1 MSRIS
6 PGPLGVSCQ
15 PKKCD
20 SYSLHCGSVT
30 ARSQDRM
37 HLELTVLNVY
47 MWQHSLC
54 GVKLNRFL
62 KLCYYFTVLQVR
74 IFNNFFLTVN
84 HIPILVHLKC

>member
-20 SYSLHCGSVT
+20 SYSLLCGSVT

-37 HLELTVLNVY
+37 HLELTLLHVDVGL
-47 MWQHSLC
+47 HSVK
-54 GVKLNRFL
+54 GVFDTTHLSN
-62 KLCYYFTVLQVR
+62 KLCFMYDVTASQ
-74 IFNNFFLTVN
+74 
-84 HIPILVHLKC
+84 IPN